1 MFSVFGLAMI
11 ACVACSPPS
20 STSEPSVQPET
31 QPVLALDDPAEITNE
46 QASEDEQASEVELL
60 AAGTGEETPEVD
72 RATTTTNSVVGEDSP
87 AASAMSTI
95 FSPARAPK
103 RKTMGLLQRSFLDMA
118 DQGDQELEIAIV
130 VDGTDS
136 MATELAGV
144 RRSIHQM
151 LADLQRYR
159 NNEVRVALVVYR
171 DAGSPSGEVSILLD
185 KFTTDEDAI
194 ENAVQKLQPESGA
207 PFFHELTDEGVHRS
221 IKDLPWTDD
230 NQVTK
235 WIILF
240 GDAPPYSPS
249 YADDANPKARRRYA
263 DSILVSMAKRK
274 NIRINCVLCTS
285 GGNVSESYKQ
295 SIDQTRAFMNA
306 MAAGTDGLMLD
317 LSYEAIR
324 TAIIDAA
331 NQPEVGLA
339 KMEPITALDMASVRR
354 DQKDTTSNTR
364 TVSLAVVP
372 HMPLA
377 QITFAAN
384 HPAVRVSTA
393 IRTKLASIPGVR
405 VASPRDI
412 KEQLRRLR
420 AEGISPDQA
429 MRGLAGRLGVDFVV
443 WGQLVP
449 EEATYQ
455 TAAYRRDDGK
465 QILPISLADHPHDTA
480 FALVQAS
487 AKSRPDDQALAYLIK
502 NMESIQSALKTPLSA
517 STSTND
523 NLLTAMEA
531 LEQALAFESGSAESV
546 DLLETAD
553 QSSKDARTA
562 EPSNGIAHWLNA
574 NVAYNQASR
583 LYEIGNNE
591 AAKQKMNEMRAS
603 LSEALKHR
611 QAIASKSLVT
621 EIEADYYL
629 LVARDAA
636 KAVERYTAMTAL
648 DQPRQSQLRGHW
660 MLSGIRAGDWGTAE
674 QSVVDPAESRRHLI
688 EIMANWP
695 ASPETQLLKQWM
707 RWDETTEQTQFNYLP
722 TVNLGLTG
730 TAS

>member
-1 MFSVFGLAMI
+1 MRSPMFSLFGMALI
-11 ACVACSPPS
+11 TCVACSPPS
-20 STSEPSVQPET
+20 SPSESSPQPEA
-31 QPVLALDDPAEITNE
+31 QPVV
-46 QASEDEQASEVELL
+46 ASEVEAEPLNEQATETQQ
-60 AAGTGEETPEVD
+60 AADAKTEETPAA
-72 RATTTTNSVVGEDSP
+72 ATPTPTADTAVEAESP

-118 DQGDQELEIAIV
+118 DQGEQELEIAIV

-171 DAGSPSGEVSILLD
+171 DVGSPSGEVSVLLD

-240 GDAPPYSPS
+240 GDAPPYSPN
-249 YADDANPKARRRYA
+249 YADENHPAARRRYA

-285 GGNVSESYKQ
+285 GGNVSESYQQ
-295 SIDQTRAFMNA
+295 SVDQTRAFMNA

-339 KMEPITALDMASVRR
+339 KMEPITGIDIASVRR
-354 DQKDTTSNTR
+354 DQTDTTSDTR

-405 VASPRDI
+405 IASPRDI

-420 AEGISPDQA
+420 AEGISPEQA
-429 MRGLAGRLGVDFVV
+429 MRGLAGRLAVDFVV
-443 WGQLVP
+443 WGKLVP
-449 EEATYQ
+449 EQATYQ
-455 TAAYRRDDGK
+455 TAAYRRADGK
-465 QILPISLADHPHDTA
+465 QILPISLADHPNDTA

-487 AKSRPDDQALAYLIK
+487 AKTRPDDQALDYLIK

-517 STSTND
+517 SESTND

-531 LEQALAFESGSAESV
+531 LEQALAFESGSDESV

-553 QSSKDARTA
+553 QASKNARTA
-562 EPSNGIAHWLNA
+562 EPTNAIAHWLQA
-574 NVAYNQASR
+574 NVVYNQASR
-583 LYEIGNNE
+583 LYALGDKE

-611 QAIASKSLVT
+611 QTIASKSLVT

-636 KAVERYTAMTAL
+636 KAVERYTAMTSL
-648 DQPRQSQLRGHW
+648 DQPQSSQLRGHW

-695 ASPETQLLKQWM
+695 DSPEAKLLKQWM
-707 RWDETTEQTQFNYLP
+707 RWDETSEQTQFNYLP